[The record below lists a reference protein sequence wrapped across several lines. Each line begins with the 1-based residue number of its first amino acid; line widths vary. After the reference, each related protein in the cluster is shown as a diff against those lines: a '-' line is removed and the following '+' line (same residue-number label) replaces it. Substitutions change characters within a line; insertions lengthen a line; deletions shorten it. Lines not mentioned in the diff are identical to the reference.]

1 MGLRGVGVGDCLEQ
15 GRTVPWVKGTACAKA
30 WRKKRTDKAF
40 RPKIK
45 LRDWGAKAGAE

>member
-1 MGLRGVGVGDCLEQ
+1 M
-15 GRTVPWVKGTACAKA
+15 PWVKGTACAKA
-30 WRKKRTDKAF
+30 WRKKTDKAF